1 MVCLFVLID
10 SRHDPLKIDLD
21 FMEWLGENG
30 VPFVMVFTKAD
41 KLTTTERMN
50 CIAKYQEKMK
60 DTWESM
66 PMALGRVELL
76 SYISELNRLELE

>member
-60 DTWESM
+60 DTW
-66 PMALGRVELL
+66 RLL
-76 SYISELNRLELE
+76 LLLKQNWDGWSYCLIFQS